1 MEKLKEI
8 IRLGSELSL
17 SNRAIARA
25 LKVSR
30 PVVSQYMSDFKA
42 TGLNYS
48 EIRGLSHD
56 DLLELI
62 SRNKRLGNQRYE
74 VLLERFKD
82 YLKELKR
89 PGVTLQVLW
98 EEYKQAYPDGYSY
111 SQFCYHFQIWRNGSA
126 LTMHIEH
133 KAGDKMFVDFTGKK
147 LYVTDPKTGA
157 KREAEVFVAILGAS
171 QLTYAEACYTQQKAN
186 WIRANENALWYMG
199 GVPRAIVPD
208 CLKTGVTKGDK
219 YDPDINPE
227 YADFA
232 RHYDTVILPA
242 RPYRP
247 QDKALVEN
255 AVKIVYGRVF
265 APLRDQ
271 NYYSLNN
278 LNQAIIEKVE
288 KHNGRFFQ
296 RIKISRKQLFKEIEQ
311 SVLKPL
317 PSNKYEL
324 RCFQSVKV
332 QFNYHVYLS
341 CDKHYYS
348 VPYQYRGKRVKIIY
362 ADSTVEIYHKN
373 IRIAFHKRNRS
384 QNKYTTIPEHM
395 SPNHRF
401 YHDWSPEKMI
411 EWAGKKGACIQ
422 EMIEKLLEKGNY
434 PEQSYKVCLGVISLS
449 KKYGEGRVDRACK
462 RALEFHYYSYKAV
475 KNILEKGLD
484 KIEEAQ
490 LFQPELPEHENIR
503 GSEYYR

>member
-1 MEKLKEI
+1 HLQI
-8 IRLGSELSL
+8 V
-17 SNRAIARA
+17 NRDTGQI
-25 LKVSR
+25 
-30 PVVSQYMSDFKA
+30 SD
-42 TGLNYS
+42 
-48 EIRGLSHD
+48 
-56 DLLELI
+56 
-62 SRNKRLGNQRYE
+62 
-74 VLLERFKD
+74 V
-82 YLKELKR
+82 
-89 PGVTLQVLW
+89 
-98 EEYKQAYPDGYSY
+98 
-111 SQFCYHFQIWRNGSA
+111 
-126 LTMHIEH
+126 
-133 KAGDKMFVDFTGKK
+133 
-147 LYVTDPKTGA
+147 
-157 KREAEVFVAILGAS
+157 EVFVSILGAS
-171 QLTYAEACYTQQKAN
+171 QYTYAEAVATQQKHDWISAN
-186 WIRANENALWYMG
+186 QNAFNYFG
-199 GVPRAIVPD
+199 GVTRAVVPD
-208 CLKTGVTKGDK
+208 CLKTAVSKANQ
-219 YDPDINPE
+219 YEPDINPE
-227 YADFA
+227 YEDFS
-232 RHYDTVILPA
+232 RHFQTVILPA
-242 RPYRP
+242 RPARP
-247 QDKALVEN
+247 KDKALVEN

-271 NYYSLNN
+271 NYYSLND

-395 SPNHRF
+395 PPNHRF
-401 YHDWSPEKMI
+401 YYDWSPEKMI
-411 EWAGKKGACIQ
+411 EWAGKKGPCIR
-422 EMIEKLLEKGNY
+422 ELIKNLLEKRTH
-434 PEQSYKVCLGVISLS
+434 PEQSYKVCLGVINLS
-449 KKYGEGRVDRACK
+449 KKYGEGRANRACK
-462 RALEFHYYSYKAV
+462 RALDFHYYSYKAV